1 MNEQENVSE
10 QEFKNQLKTENKSL
24 KQLKIYFDHYL
35 IDKIGKVDIMKRF
48 S

>member
-24 KQLKIYFDHYL
+24 KELKNYFDH
-35 IDKIGKVDIMKRF
+35 
-48 S
+48 